1 MTYGDI
7 FLQALIEAAPERK
20 DEFLKTFEF
29 IKNLPEHMEFNK
41 VVPEQEAE
49 SLLNALRHDKESI
62 LAWINRGDF
71 GKSSC
76 DA

>member
-7 FLQALIEAAPERK
+7 FLQALLEAAPERK

-41 VVPEQEAE
+41 EVPEHEAE
-49 SLLNALRHDKESI
+49 SLLKALRQDKDGI
-62 LAWINRGDF
+62 LAMIMRGNL
-71 GKSSC
+71 GKPPF

>member
-7 FLQALIEAAPERK
+7 FLQALLEAAPERK

-41 VVPEQEAE
+41 EVPEHEAE
-49 SLLNALRHDKESI
+49 SLLMALRQEKESI
-62 LAWINRGDF
+62 LAWINREDF
-71 GKSSC
+71 NKSSC
-76 DA
+76 DS